1 MLKELCMPF
10 EVVTLED
17 RNALPKALPAN
28 TKLPL
33 LVDEEKVFE
42 GPSEIIDHLNDL
54 EKFKSE
60 WYKFQS
66 DVCYCD
72 ENGNAE

>member
-1 MLKELCMPF
+1 MLRELCMPF
-10 EVVTLED
+10 DVVTIEGGQ
-17 RNALPKALPAN
+17 ALPKSVPVNAKP
-28 TKLPL
+28 PL
-33 LVDEEKVFE
+33 LIDEEKVFE
-42 GPSEIIDHLNDL
+42 GPTEIIEHLEEL

-72 ENGNAE
+72 ENGKVE